1 MKLVWSNRAATDRL
15 AIFVWI
21 AEDNPQAVAD
31 VDERI
36 EAAAQRLKD
45 FPNSGR
51 PGRIEGT
58 RERPFLYSEEASP
71 ALEFCSTPYE
81 GGEGEQ
87 IRRNG
92 PALEGQQV
100 ERWRLGS
107 CEDRKT
113 GMGLPAMVRL
123 MVE

>member
-1 MKLVWSNRAATDRL
+1 MKLAWSNRAATDRM

-21 AEDNPQAVAD
+21 AEDNPQAAAD

-58 RERPFLYSEEASP
+58 RELVIAR
-71 ALEFCSTPYE
+71 TPYVAPY
-81 GGEGEQ
+81 Q
-87 IRRNG
+87 IIGDTVRILRVIHG
-92 PALEGQQV
+92 ARMWPHDIPPDFGLE
-100 ERWRLGS
+100 
-107 CEDRKT
+107 
-113 GMGLPAMVRL
+113 
-123 MVE
+123 